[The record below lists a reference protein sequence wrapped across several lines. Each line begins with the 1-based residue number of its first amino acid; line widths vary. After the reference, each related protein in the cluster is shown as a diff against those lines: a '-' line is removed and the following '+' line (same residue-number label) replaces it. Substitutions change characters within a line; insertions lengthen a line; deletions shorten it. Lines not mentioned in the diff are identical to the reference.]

1 MLCQECE
8 HHPATLHFTKII
20 NGEKTEMHLCET
32 CAKDKGDFMPGSNSF
47 SIHQLLSGL
56 MDQEG
61 AFTPA
66 SENASAEQ
74 IQKPELECSTCGM
87 TYRQFAKG
95 GRFGCADCYDTFND
109 KLDPVLARIHA
120 GNQTHHGKIPKR
132 QGKDLH
138 VYKEI
143 EELRDSMQHL
153 IDDEDFEEA
162 ARVRD
167 RIRAL
172 QETID
177 HRPEKEEE

>member
-8 HHPATLHFTKII
+8 HYPATLHFTKII
-20 NGEKTEMHLCET
+20 NGEKMEMHLCET
-32 CAKDKGDFMPGSNSF
+32 CAKDKGDFVPGSNSF

-66 SENASAEQ
+66 NELTSGTKA
-74 IQKPELECSTCGM
+74 QKPELQCPSCGM
-87 TYRQFAKG
+87 TYRQFAES

-120 GNQTHHGKIPKR
+120 GNHTHHGKIPKR

-138 VYKEI
+138 IYKEI
-143 EELRDSMQHL
+143 EQLRESMSRL
-153 IDDEDFEEA
+153 IADEAFEEA
-162 ARVRD
+162 AEVRD
-167 RIRAL
+167 RIRDL
-172 QETID
+172 QDKTL
-177 HRPEKEEE
+177 PPSEKEGE